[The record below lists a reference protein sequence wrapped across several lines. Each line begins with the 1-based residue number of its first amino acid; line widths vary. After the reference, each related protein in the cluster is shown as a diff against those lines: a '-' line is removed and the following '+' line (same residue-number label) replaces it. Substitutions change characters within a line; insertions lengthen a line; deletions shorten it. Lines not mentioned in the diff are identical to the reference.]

1 MKNKITLLLF
11 SVLFTFLGLKTS
23 VAQTKKNPINANDVS
38 YDVILVA
45 GQSNTHYG
53 YQLNKAIDTVSTR
66 VYSLNRFDGLDYRIA
81 PAKPVLDFWTR
92 ANDRVGF
99 VTTFSNLYVNDIL
112 KNSKRRV
119 LIIPCGYSGSSITSW
134 TKNQNLYNDAMQ
146 RVNYVLKNVPGSKLT
161 AILWHQGEANVGWAD
176 YQKTLDKMIADM
188 RSDIDQKNIQDVPF
202 ILGGMVPYWVNAASN
217 RRTQQE
223 IIKST
228 PSRVQN
234 TGFADSEF
242 PTVIT
247 KPNNNFDDIHFDAAG
262 QREMGAR
269 YYKEF
274 LRMLNNDTKPQLLS
288 TSKVIE
294 PTVEKQA
301 VLIEPAIEAQTVS
314 IEPEITAENVMV
326 YPNPTTD
333 NITVSATSKIKNI
346 TIFNQSQQVV
356 FQKKYDQNEVVIAVN
371 HFQTGI
377 HIVSVTL
384 ENNVTKQIKI
394 IKK

>member
-1 MKNKITLLLF
+1 MKNKTTLLLF
-11 SVLFTFLGLKTS
+11 SILFAFLGLKTS
-23 VAQTKKNPINANDVS
+23 VAQTKKMPTNANDVS

-53 YQLNKAIDTVSTR
+53 YQLNKAIDTVSSR

-81 PAKPVLDFWTR
+81 PAKPALDFWTR
-92 ANDRVGF
+92 ATDRVGF
-99 VTTFSNLYVNDIL
+99 VTNFSNLYVNDIL

-134 TKNQNLYNDAMQ
+134 TKNQNLYSDAIK
-146 RVNYVLKNVPGSKLT
+146 RVNYVLQNVPGSKLV
-161 AILWHQGEANVGWAD
+161 AILWHQGEANVGWSP
-176 YQKTLDKMIADM
+176 YEKTLDQMIADM

-202 ILGGMVPYWVNAASN
+202 ILGGMVPYWVNLASN

-247 KPNNNFDDIHFDAAG
+247 KPNNNSDNIHFDAAG
-262 QREMGAR
+262 QREMGVR

-274 LRMLNNDTKPQLLS
+274 LRMTNNKDVKPQMVSASKKVEEPTIEVES
-288 TSKVIE
+288 TLIE
-294 PTVEKQA
+294 PT
-301 VLIEPAIEAQTVS
+301 IEAEKVLL
-314 IEPEITAENVMV
+314 

-346 TIFNQSQQVV
+346 AIFNQSQQLV
-356 FQKKYDQNEVVIAVN
+356 FQRNYDQNEVVISVN

-384 ENNVTKQIKI
+384 ENNVIKQLKI

>member
-1 MKNKITLLLF
+1 MKNKTTLLIF
-11 SVLFTFLGLKTS
+11 SVLFTILGLKTS
-23 VAQTKKNPINANDVS
+23 VAQTKKTPINANDVS

-53 YQLNKAIDTVSTR
+53 YQLNKAIDTVSSR
-66 VYSLNRFDGLDYRIA
+66 VYALNRFDGLDYRIA
-81 PAKPVLDFWTR
+81 PAKPALDFWTR

-99 VTTFSNLYVNDIL
+99 VTNFSNLYVNDIL

-119 LIIPCGYSGSSITSW
+119 LIIPCGYSGSSITYW
-134 TKNQNLYNDAMQ
+134 TKNQNLYNDAIK
-146 RVNYVLKNVPGSKLT
+146 RVNYVLQNVPGSKLV
-161 AILWHQGEANVGWAD
+161 AILWHQGEANVGWND

-188 RSDIDQKNIQDVPF
+188 RSDIDQKNIQEVPF
-202 ILGGMVPYWVNAASN
+202 ILGGMVPYWVNLASN

-223 IIKST
+223 IIKTT

-242 PTVIT
+242 PTIIS

-262 QREMGAR
+262 QREMGVR

-274 LRMLNNDTKPQLLS
+274 LKMTNNTDVKPQVVS
-288 TSKVIE
+288 TSKIIEPTIEVQTITIE
-294 PTVEKQA
+294 PTVE
-301 VLIEPAIEAQTVS
+301 AQTAS
-314 IEPEITAENVMV
+314 LEAEKVLV

-346 TIFNQSQQVV
+346 AIFNQSQQLV
-356 FQKKYDQNEVVIAVN
+356 FQRNYDQSEVTISVN

-384 ENNVTKQIKI
+384 NDNVTKQIKI